1 MFYISTR
8 DKEKKVSGAYAVVSG
23 ISDDGGLYVPEYI
36 PKLEKKDFDRLLEM
50 DYCERAAF
58 ILGKYLPDFSFEELH
73 SCAKK
78 AYSRF
83 EGDPAPLV
91 KIDKK
96 MYILE
101 LWHGPTHAFK
111 DMALTLLPHLLLLCK
126 KKLGIDTETVI
137 LTATSGD
144 TGKAA
149 LEGFKDV
156 EGTRICVF
164 YPSEG
169 VSNMQKLQMTTQEGG
184 NVCVYGIKGNFDD
197 CQSAVKGVFAD
208 TEVIEA
214 MRKKHC
220 AMSSANSINWGRLLP
235 QVVYY
240 VSAYLDLVGE
250 EQLYDGERINF
261 CVPTGNFGNILAAY
275 YAKKMGV
282 PIERLIC
289 ASNSNNVLTDF
300 FTKGEYNI
308 KRPFIKTISPSM
320 DILISSNLE
329 RLLFYASG
337 MDDKMTAER
346 MRLLKSEGRYFI
358 TDEEQ
363 KELSKEFYAGF
374 ADEDDTIETIQGFFE
389 EYNYPLDPH
398 TGVAVSVYDKYM
410 EQTDSRAKTVIVST
424 ASPYKF
430 PQDVLF
436 SITGDYCGD
445 SFRSMKKLYK
455 ETALE
460 IPADLLSLKSKP
472 QIFRQVIQANEIK
485 GAVLK
490 FIGA

>member
-1 MFYISTR
+1 MHYISTR
-8 DKEKKVSGAYAVVSG
+8 DKGKKVSGAFAVVSG
-23 ISDDGGLYVPEYI
+23 ISDEGGLYVPESV
-36 PKLEKKDFDRLLEM
+36 PKLEKEDFEKLLGM

-58 ILGKYLPDFSFEELH
+58 IMEKFLPEFTYEELLG
-73 SCAKK
+73 CARK

-91 KIDKK
+91 KIDKR

-111 DMALTLLPHLLLLCK
+111 DMALTFLPHLMLLCK
-126 KKLGIDTETVI
+126 NKLGAGDETVI

-156 EGTRICVF
+156 KGTRICVF

-197 CQSAVKGVFAD
+197 CQSAVKGVFSD
-208 TEVIEA
+208 SEVIGE
-214 MRKKHC
+214 MRKKSF

-235 QVVYY
+235 QIVYY
-240 VSAYLDLVGE
+240 VSAFLDLLGE
-250 EQLYDGERINF
+250 EQLYDDEKINL

-275 YAKKMGV
+275 YAKRMGV
-282 PIERLIC
+282 PIEKLIC

-300 FTKGEYNI
+300 FTKGEYNV

-329 RLLFYASG
+329 RLLFHISG
-337 MDDKMTAER
+337 EDDVLTAQR
-346 MRLLKSEGRYFI
+346 MRQLKSEGRYVI
-358 TDEEQ
+358 SEEEK
-363 KELSKEFYAGF
+363 KELAGTFYAGF
-374 ADEDDTIETIQGFFE
+374 ADEDDTIETIQDFFE

-398 TGVAVSVYDKYM
+398 TGVAVSVYDKYR
-410 EQTDSRAKTVIVST
+410 EQTDSRMKTVIVST

-436 SITGDYCGD
+436 SITGDFCGD

-460 IPADLLSLKSKP
+460 IPSDLLGLKSKP
-472 QIFRQVIQANEIK
+472 QIFKQVIQADEIK
-485 GAVLK
+485 RAVLK